1 MSFNRTLALALAGVS
16 SLPAATRTWDGGDPA
31 NTNWSDSDNWDAALA
46 SGDDLV
52 FPSGIAAGDKA
63 TVNDFTVGTVFRSL
77 AFQDIGYAVGGNG
90 FTLGGA
96 PPRFITVSSGIGTT
110 TVSVPVTLA
119 GDATF
124 SSTNSRSTLRFTQ
137 PITLSGNKL
146 TLHAATGPIVLEE
159 DIGSAGQ
166 IEKSGTG
173 TATLGENATVTVS
186 SDVNVIGGRL
196 VVNGEVNHFIALGG
210 SARLAG
216 TGLMGE
222 GYFLGSVEPGGTAFP
237 DYGTMGFTGPITFDA
252 GSTYVP
258 EISVGSSDR
267 INVGGTVTLSNSSTL
282 SPQVPEVIPFPL
294 GASFTVLD
302 RVAAGPI
309 NGAFGNAPQGGTLI
323 AGRVTFS
330 VNYQGGSGSNDLM
343 LTVTDIAPSG
353 ITRVW
358 DGGGADHFWSTAGN
372 WVGDIAPGGGDR
384 LSFPEGAART
394 VSVNDL
400 PPGFVF
406 GGLTIESGAYQ
417 FSGNA
422 FTLNGDLVVLHDD
435 ADLTFSLPFRVVPL
449 GFGFVNVLHEGSRA
463 LNLDSVVTLEGATT
477 LQLRNGAPSGQG
489 FRFRG
494 SINDPLEAGTV
505 VVRDAS
511 PTPFEMELS
520 ASASCG
526 NLVLI
531 AGDLALKGSHAIS
544 AHASAVLGDT
554 GEFLFGITGGPATLT
569 TGGKGAGS
577 MFASLLQTPSLTVA
591 TGSKLVSQPG
601 ATVNH
606 SLQSLSLRGSAALEG
621 ASGDALVALGAVT
634 AGAAADARI
643 DIPVIPLSG
652 PVAIDIPTGGK
663 LRLAGTAM
671 FLSSATDVS
680 LTGGGELRLTGAT
693 SPGTFTVSETSTLQL
708 GGPGTG
714 SSQTNVT
721 LGASGTPGRLT
732 GSGTVKNI
740 LATVADSL
748 VSPGTTTAI
757 HGSITCDRLE
767 SSGPLFA
774 LDRNIGG
781 TTPGVTHDQ
790 VVVHDFLSYNGMVG
804 SVLYQPSFAPPAGT
818 SVSLIDP
825 DPACI
830 IVGGNPDADF
840 TLLGQRFRL
849 SHAGGDGNDFAV
861 TKLAVPPPLM
871 GSAAGLPAP
880 FIQSAVP
887 PALSSFQI
895 PAKGEAG
902 LDYRLE
908 YSTDLVDWTLSATV
922 YTAPVGGV
930 FTPSFPIAPQVTPK
944 LFFRMRAK

>member
-1 MSFNRTLALALAGVS
+1 MLALAGVS

-31 NTNWSDSDNWDAALA
+31 NTNWNDPDNWDAAA
-46 SGDDLV
+46 AAGDDLV

-63 TVNDFTVGTVFRSL
+63 TVNNFTAGTVFRSL
-77 AFQDIGYAVGGNG
+77 GFQDIGYAVGGNG

-124 SSTNSRSTLRFTQ
+124 SSTNSRSTLRFTG

-166 IEKSGTG
+166 IEKTGTG
-173 TATLGENATVTVS
+173 TVTLGENATVTVS

-196 VVNGEVNHFIALGG
+196 VVNGELNHFIALGG
-210 SARLAG
+210 GARLAG

-237 DYGTMGFTGPITFDA
+237 DYGTMAFTGPVTFDA
-252 GSTYVP
+252 GSTYMP

-267 INVGGTVTLSNSSTL
+267 INVGGTVTLSNASTL
-282 SPQVPEVIPFPL
+282 NPQVPEVIPFAP

-302 RVAAGPI
+302 RVIAGPI
-309 NGAFGNAPQGGTLI
+309 NGAFGNAPQGGTVS

-330 VNYQGGSGSNDLM
+330 VNYQGGSGSNDLV

-358 DGGGADHFWSTAGN
+358 DGGGANDLWSTAAN

-384 LSFPEGAART
+384 LSFPEGAARP

-422 FTLNGDLVVLHDD
+422 FTLNGDLAVLHDD

-463 LNLDSVVTLEGATT
+463 LNLDSVVTLESATT
-477 LQLRNGAPSGQG
+477 LQLRNGASSGQG

-505 VVRDAS
+505 VIRDAS

-520 ASASCG
+520 APASCG

-554 GEFLFGITGGPATLT
+554 GEFLFGITGGPAALT
-569 TGGKGAGS
+569 TGGKGPGS
-577 MFASLLQTPSLTVA
+577 MFASLLQTPSLTIA

-601 ATVNH
+601 TTVNH
-606 SLQSLSLRGSAALEG
+606 SLQSLSLRGSAAIEG

-634 AGAAADARI
+634 AGTAADARI

-671 FLSSATDVS
+671 FLSSATDVG

-708 GGPGTG
+708 GGAGTG

-748 VSPGTTTAI
+748 VSPGTATAI

-767 SSGPLFA
+767 SNGPLFT
-774 LDRNIGG
+774 LDRNLEG

-790 VVVHDFLSYNGMVG
+790 IVVHDFLNYTGMVG
-804 SVLYQPSFAPPAGT
+804 SVLYHPSFAPPAGT

-871 GSAAGLPAP
+871 GAAAGLPAP
-880 FIQSAVP
+880 FIQSAAP
-887 PALSSFQI
+887 PALPSFQI

-908 YSTDLVDWTLSATV
+908 YSTDLADWTLSPTV
-922 YTAPVGGV
+922 YTAPAGGV